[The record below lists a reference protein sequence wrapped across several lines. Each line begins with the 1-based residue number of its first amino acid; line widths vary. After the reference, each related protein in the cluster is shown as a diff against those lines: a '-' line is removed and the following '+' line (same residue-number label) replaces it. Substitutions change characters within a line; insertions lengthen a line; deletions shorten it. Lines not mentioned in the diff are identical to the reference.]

1 MYTKNFWMNVPHSIW
16 KALSIKAFIF
26 HSVLLSE
33 SQLCFLGCVSL
44 STWHS
49 ADKWKQHVSG
59 TLSEILE
66 RMKFPLSIRENLHL
80 ERMVKHGKRLPR
92 QVETSPSLEILK
104 TQLGG
109 QSTGSG
115 WPRLSQW
122 WDWTSPGD
130 LFQPQLVWISM
141 SLFKLLSTKNYY
153 LQQTNLKESHTLSAY
168 REVHIGKYANAG
180 K

>member
-66 RMKFPLSIRENLHL
+66 HMKFPLSIRENLHL

-92 QVETSPSLEILK
+92 QVETSTSLEILK

-115 WPRLSQW
+115 WPRLSQPVSGGIGPALE
-122 WDWTSPGD
+122 TS
-130 LFQPQLVWISM
+130 S
-141 SLFKLLSTKNYY
+141 SLNWSEYLWVYSNYCLLKLLST
-153 LQQTNLKESHTLSAY
+153 TNQFKRKSHSVCL
-168 REVHIGKYANAG
+168 
-180 K
+180 